1 MKYLFANIF
10 ILLLISG
17 MSSCKKDNKSFEEK
31 LLSTTELIEVGS
43 KTGTYQFGVLSN
55 QNMLLETDVDWIT
68 LDTTELAK
76 GKRQVSFQVA
86 DNKEDERSGLITV
99 KVNEN
104 LSTHVLVSQE
114 SGKVPV
120 FYVSPDGIGDG
131 SSWSF
136 TTAFHTAM
144 EKAATGSTIHLMEGV
159 YKPVKTIRNGD
170 ASVESDKTFEVSKNI
185 SIIGGYAKDAMIGAK
200 PNASLYKTVLDG
212 SLAPGKQAFHTV
224 TITAIKEAGSRVYLE
239 GLQITGGNATDRSTN
254 ISINGL
260 NFSRGQGGGVAVGGS
275 EVYMKNVGII
285 NNKAT
290 ADKGTAGF
298 AAGLYG
304 FGSANVTMENCRV
317 NDNENTGNNGGGVWM
332 HSSNLTAYNS
342 QFNRNYAKGTAGGVH
357 GYPNAHITLYN
368 SEVSYNS
375 NTSYGAGL
383 YLRDNSKAILVNCLL
398 VENTST
404 SKNGGGAVMLYD
416 ASSADIISSTITGN
430 KVAGAG
436 AGVYRRSKVNNLTVI
451 NSIISGNVQDNAS
464 TDVDAYSDNAGI
476 PAVLKSSAIASQVYG
491 ESGTLVSGASFNP
504 GTMLSAQ
511 YIPIGS
517 SNPALTYG
525 LTGSSLSNVGQT
537 YKPALDD
544 RIRSDKNA
552 NERSQ
557 PAMGALIR

>member
-10 ILLLISG
+10 ILLLIVN

-86 DNKEDERSGLITV
+86 DNKEDERSGIITV

-104 LSTHVLVSQE
+104 LSTQVLVSQE

-120 FYVSPDGIGDG
+120 FYVSPEGNGDG
-131 SSWSF
+131 SSWSSP
-136 TTAFHTAM
+136 TAFHTAM
-144 EKAATGSTIHLMEGV
+144 EKATTGSTIHLMEGV

-200 PNASLYKTVLDG
+200 PNASLYKTILDG
-212 SLAPGKQAFHTV
+212 NLASGKQAFHTL
-224 TITAIKEAGSRVYLE
+224 TITALKEAEGRVYLE

-275 EVYMKNVGII
+275 EVYMKNVEII

-290 ADKGTAGF
+290 ADKGTVGF

-304 FGSANVTMENCRV
+304 FGSANVTMENCKV

-332 HSSNLTAYNS
+332 HTSNLTAYNS
-342 QFNRNYAKGTAGGVH
+342 QFNRNSAKGTAGGVH
-357 GYPNAHITLYN
+357 GYPNANITLYN

-383 YLRDNSKAILVNCLL
+383 YLRENSKAIIVNCLM

-416 ASSADIISSTITGN
+416 ASTADIISSTITGN
-430 KVAGAG
+430 KVAGPG

-451 NSIISGNVQDNAS
+451 NSIISGNIQDNTS
-464 TDVDAYSDNAGI
+464 TDVDAYTDNAGI
-476 PAVLKSSAIASQVYG
+476 PAVLKSSVIASQVYG
-491 ESGTLVSGASFNP
+491 EAGSLVSGATFNP

-511 YIPIGS
+511 YLPIGS
-517 SNPALTYG
+517 SNPALAYG

-544 RIRSDKNA
+544 RIKSDKNA
-552 NERSQ
+552 NERTQ
-557 PAMGALIR
+557 TVMGALIK